1 MDMQANTGL
10 LEPASMQALDWVPAM
25 VWVADLDGKCRY
37 TNQAYRDF
45 TGMDLQ
51 TCLGDGWLASLH
63 PDDVN
68 AWPEHVSQAIRT
80 QTPFTLD
87 CRLRR
92 RDGRYRWYMK
102 HGKPFRDVAGRP
114 IGLIGCCW
122 DVTSQK
128 QALDALNQAT
138 EKHRDVLGNLKQAVS
153 VIEDFVRTD
162 DSPAGYSSDNRL
174 TPRQR
179 EILQLIARGYATR
192 EIGAQLHVS
201 VKTVESHR
209 AQLMQRLNIHDVA
222 GLTRFA
228 IRVGMITPD
237 S

>member
-1 MDMQANTGL
+1 MRAQL
-10 LEPASMQALDWVPAM
+10 
-25 VWVADLDGKCRY
+25 
-37 TNQAYRDF
+37 
-45 TGMDLQ
+45 
-51 TCLGDGWLASLH
+51 
-63 PDDVN
+63 
-68 AWPEHVSQAIRT
+68 
-80 QTPFTLD
+80 PFTLD

-102 HGKPFRDVAGRP
+102 RGQPFYDAHGKALGM
-114 IGLIGCCW
+114 IGCCW

-138 EKHRDVLGNLKQAVS
+138 EKHRNVLGNLKQAVS

-162 DSPAGYSSDNRL
+162 DDAPSNYSSDNRL

-192 EIGAQLHVS
+192 EIAAQLHVS